1 MVKMKVLVSQ
11 SCSIL
16 CDPKNCSLP
25 GSAVSGILQAR
36 ILCVYVDIT
45 ESLYCKPK
53 TNTTL

>member
-16 CDPKNCSLP
+16 SDPKYCSLP

-36 ILCVYVDIT
+36 ILCVYIYIYIYVYVRVCI
-45 ESLYCKPK
+45 CRH
-53 TNTTL
+53 N